1 MKLRHSRRSIG
12 GATVPHDPESDDDL
26 LAPPS
31 NDLKQRVRLGRL
43 LLATLFSMLYLA
55 VLAVF
60 ATQNKIDEET
70 LLWAC
75 VIVAAL
81 ILAFFLVFEMRL
93 NLRFADASLTA
104 WQLMAAV
111 CTMLF
116 VVYRNPDTRLAF
128 SAFFFVAL
136 MFGMLRLTWRNLAQW
151 GGISILAFALV
162 IVLRYRNDGDVE
174 VLRLDALLCVVMAV
188 TFPWI
193 VYIGERVKRLERRLT
208 DTSIELEDAEQT
220 AWRDELTGLYNRR
233 AVNVALNEAKAH
245 ADVTGEPLSLC
256 VIDLDHF
263 KRFNDALGH
272 LEGDAVLRAF
282 AHAVQAAL
290 RTTDVFGRYGGEEF
304 IHILRHTDLTSAMK
318 EAERMRALVG
328 ALELPLS
335 RPIGPLTISVGV
347 AQYRVGETMVQT
359 FARAD
364 AALNRAKLE
373 GRDRVLN

>member
-1 MKLRHSRRSIG
+1 VKLRHSRRSIG
-12 GATVPHDPESDDDL
+12 GATVLHDPESDDDL
-26 LAPPS
+26 LASPS
-31 NDLKQRVRLGRL
+31 NDRKQRVRLRRL
-43 LLATLFSMLYLA
+43 LLATLFSVLYLS

-60 ATQNKIDEET
+60 ATQNKVDEAT

-75 VIVAAL
+75 VIVAASIL
-81 ILAFFLVFEMRL
+81 IFFLVFELRL

-116 VVYRNPDTRLAF
+116 VVYLSPDTRLAF
-128 SAFFFVAL
+128 NAFFFVAL
-136 MFGMLRLTWRNLAQW
+136 MFGMLRLTWRNLARW

-193 VYIGERVKRLERRLT
+193 VFIGERVKRLERRLT
-208 DTSIELEDAEQT
+208 DASIELEDVEQT

-233 AVNVALNEAKAH
+233 AVNIALNDAKEH
-245 ADVTGEPLSLC
+245 ADVAGEPLSLC

-272 LEGDAVLRAF
+272 LEGDAVLRTF
-282 AHAVQAAL
+282 SHAVQAAL

-304 IHILRHTDLTSAMK
+304 IHILRHTDLTGAMR

-328 ALELPLS
+328 ELELPLS
-335 RPIGPLTISVGV
+335 RPIGPLTVSIGV
-347 AQYRVGETMVQT
+347 AQYRAGETMVQT

-364 AALNRAKLE
+364 DALRRAKLA